1 MALTLVTAPPGSGK
15 TLWMVWRILQL
26 VNERRLVYTN
36 IDGLEIA
43 GVLPIPD
50 WTDDWRDLPND
61 SVVVYDEA
69 QEHPAFDKY
78 ATVTD
83 KTKKA
88 YYHDIA
94 HSLAIH
100 RHFGFDIYLLTQS
113 PNLIAGHVLG
123 FVNKHIHL
131 RRNFG
136 FERATVYHFI
146 EAQTNTKNPKK
157 NGQLENTTTF
167 TYPKSQSYFILDE
180 LTPSTLVLNLSGIP
194 AGNYTKI
201 KYGIGV
207 DKAQW
212 EAGATGQGDFLTI
225 AQAAEM
231 MWSWS
236 AGYKFV
242 AFEGTF
248 TSATV
253 AAATQFKV
261 HTGQTGTDYNY
272 AEVALDLPVDALVRT
287 TITPQIHIMADLSQ
301 IVDGTNTIN
310 LSEGAT
316 IMGGAKL
323 ALVTANIAN
332 MFEVEHVH
340 ND

>member
-1 MALTLVTAPPGSGK
+1 MKFQIKNILAVVAISVVLFSCTNNDDEAITGEGSLKVEFDNIYKTADFAAN
-15 TLWMVWRILQL
+15 T
-26 VNERRLVYTN
+26 NYTN
-36 IDGLEIA
+36 SNGEIVSVSKVKYIVSNIVLTKEDG
-43 GVLPIPD
+43 
-50 WTDDWRDLPND
+50 
-61 SVVVYDEA
+61 
-69 QEHPAFDKY
+69 
-78 ATVTD
+78 
-83 KTKKA
+83 
-88 YYHDIA
+88 
-94 HSLAIH
+94 
-100 RHFGFDIYLLTQS
+100 
-113 PNLIAGHVLG
+113 
-123 FVNKHIHL
+123 
-131 RRNFG
+131 
-136 FERATVYHFI
+136 
-146 EAQTNTKNPKK
+146 
-157 NGQLENTTTF
+157 TTF

-212 EAGATGQGDFLTI
+212 EAGATGQGDFLTT

-272 AEVALDLPVDALVRT
+272 AEVALDLPVNALVRT

-301 IVDGTNTIN
+301 IIDGTNTIN